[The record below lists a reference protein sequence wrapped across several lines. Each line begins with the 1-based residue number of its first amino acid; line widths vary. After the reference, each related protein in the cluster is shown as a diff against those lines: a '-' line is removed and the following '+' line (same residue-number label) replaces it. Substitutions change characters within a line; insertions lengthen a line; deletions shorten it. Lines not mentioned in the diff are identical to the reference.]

1 MDQMIIIKYG
11 KIIMQQEGTERE
23 FLNEAQHFFLFSKK
37 RKKTRMH

>member
-23 FLNEAQHFFLFSKK
+23 FLNEAQLFFSKK
-37 RKKTRMH
+37 KETRMH